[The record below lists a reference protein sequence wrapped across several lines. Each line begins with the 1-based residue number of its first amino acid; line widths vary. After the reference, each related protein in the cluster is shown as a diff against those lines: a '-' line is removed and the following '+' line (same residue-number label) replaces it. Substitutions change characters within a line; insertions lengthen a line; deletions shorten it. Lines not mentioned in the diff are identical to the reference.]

1 MKNIT
6 FTADESLIDKARKKA
21 RKENTSLN
29 KRFKEWLKRYASQ
42 GEGKEEYEAV
52 MSKLSYA
59 KAEKKFS
66 RDEMNER

>member
-6 FTADESLIDKARKKA
+6 FTADESLIEKARKKA
-21 RKENTSLN
+21 RGENTSLN
-29 KRFKEWLKRYASQ
+29 QRFREWLERYASR

-59 KAEKKFS
+59 KAGGKFS
-66 RDEMNER
+66 RDELNKR

>member
-6 FTADESLIDKARKKA
+6 FTADESLIEKARKKA
-21 RKENTSLN
+21 RGENTSLN
-29 KRFKEWLKRYASQ
+29 QRFREWLERYASR

-59 KAEKKFS
+59 KAGGKFS
-66 RDEMNER
+66 RDELNER